1 MQVYQPRVGELVEVS
16 FVMEVVSL
24 RKESP
29 DNIELT
35 GRIKLDESGKK
46 GYVVGVPMVCASPFE
61 PSRDAAVNDEVQ
73 SMGRCHSQ
81 E

>member
-1 MQVYQPRVGELVEVS
+1 MQAYQPKVGEIVEVS

-29 DNIELT
+29 NNIELI

-61 PSRDAAVNDEVQ
+61 PNREGALNDEVQ
-73 SMGRCHSQ
+73 EIGRVSD
-81 E
+81 